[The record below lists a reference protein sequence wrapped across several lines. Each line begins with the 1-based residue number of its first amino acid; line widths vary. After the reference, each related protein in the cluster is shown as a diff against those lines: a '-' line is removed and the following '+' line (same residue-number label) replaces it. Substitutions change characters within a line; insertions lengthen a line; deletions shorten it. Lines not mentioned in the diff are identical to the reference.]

1 MLKYRLFF
9 GTLMVIAFIGLCLVD
24 GWLDGSLSASATQ
37 PLLPVRGTILCI
49 LIVLFAIP
57 SQLELANLIERTGPK
72 IFRTL
77 TIPAS
82 MVLVLGWYVRQ
93 FFPDPFQ
100 FQLYHIIA
108 TTAAILLILFVLQAV
123 KFANTG
129 TIANCSANLFACF
142 YLGFL
147 SGFVIGIRVDFG
159 LWPLLMFVFTVK
171 SSDIGAYAIGKLF
184 GKHKLSPKIS
194 PSKTWEGLAG
204 AILFAMI
211 VSVIFAVKTGK
222 MSPAM
227 AVVFGG
233 LFAVLGQLGD
243 LAESMIKRDAQQKDS
258 ASSVPGFGGVLD
270 IIDSPIA
277 TAPAAYLFLMFTI
290 S

>member
-9 GTLMVIAFIGLCLVD
+9 GTLMVVAFIGLCLVD
-24 GWLDGSLSASATQ
+24 GWLDGSLSDSTTQ
-37 PLLPVRGTILCI
+37 PLLPVSGTILCI
-49 LIVLFAIP
+49 LTVLLAIP
-57 SQLELANLIERTGPK
+57 SQLELANLIEKTGPK

-82 MVLVLGWYVRQ
+82 MLLVLGWYARQ
-93 FFPDPFQ
+93 FFPAPFQ
-100 FQLYHIIA
+100 FQLYHIVA
-108 TTAAILLILFVLQAV
+108 TTAAILLILFVMQAV

-147 SGFVIGIRVDFG
+147 SSFVLGIRVDFG
-159 LWPLLMFVFTVK
+159 LWPLLMFIFTVK
-171 SSDIGAYAIGKLF
+171 SSDIGAYTVGKLF
-184 GKHKLSPKIS
+184 GKHKFAPQIS

-204 AILFAMI
+204 AVLFAVI
-211 VSVIFAVKTGK
+211 VSVIFALNTGK
-222 MSPAM
+222 MSTAM

-277 TAPAAYLFLMFTI
+277 TAPLAYLFLMFTI

>member
-9 GTLMVIAFIGLCLVD
+9 GTLMVVAFIGACLVD
-24 GWLDGSLSASATQ
+24 GWLDGSLSASTTQ
-37 PLLPVRGTILCI
+37 PPLPVSGTILCI
-49 LIVLFAIP
+49 LIVLLAIP

-72 IFRTL
+72 IFRPL
-77 TIPAS
+77 TISAS
-82 MVLVLGWYVRQ
+82 MILVLGWYARQ

-108 TTAAILLILFVLQAV
+108 TTAVIILILFLLQAV
-123 KFANTG
+123 KFANAG

-147 SGFVIGIRVDFG
+147 SGFVLGIRVDFG

-171 SSDIGAYAIGKLF
+171 SSDIGAYTVGKLF
-184 GKHKLSPKIS
+184 GKHKFAPQIS

-204 AILFAMI
+204 AVLFAMI

-222 MSPAM
+222 MSTAM

-258 ASSVPGFGGVLD
+258 ASSVPGFGGILD

-277 TAPAAYLFLMFTI
+277 TAPVAYLFLMFTI
-290 S
+290 N

>member
-9 GTLMVIAFIGLCLVD
+9 GTLMVVAFIGACLVD
-24 GWLDGSLSASATQ
+24 GWLDGSLSASTTQ
-37 PLLPVRGTILCI
+37 PLLPVSGTILCI

-57 SQLELANLIERTGPK
+57 AQLELANLIERTGPK

-82 MVLVLGWYVRQ
+82 MVLVLGWYIRQ
-93 FFPDPFQ
+93 FFSNPFQ

-108 TTAAILLILFVLQAV
+108 TTAAILLMLFVLQAV

-147 SGFVIGIRVDFG
+147 SGFVLGIRVDLG

-171 SSDIGAYAIGKLF
+171 SSDIGAYTIGKLF

-204 AILFAMI
+204 AILFAVI
-211 VSVIFAVKTGK
+211 VSVVFAVKTGK
-222 MSPAM
+222 MSTVM
-227 AVVFGG
+227 AVLFGG

-258 ASSVPGFGGVLD
+258 ASSVPGFGGILD

-277 TAPAAYLFLMFTI
+277 TAPAAYLFLMLTI